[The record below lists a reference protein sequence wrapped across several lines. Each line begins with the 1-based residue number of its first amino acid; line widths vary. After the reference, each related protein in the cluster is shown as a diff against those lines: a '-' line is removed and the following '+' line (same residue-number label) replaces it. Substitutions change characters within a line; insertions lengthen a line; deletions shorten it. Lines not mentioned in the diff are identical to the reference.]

1 MARKKVEFKYIAND
15 SKRRATQK
23 KRKSGMI
30 KKVDEISTLCGVDA
44 CAIIYT
50 PDEPRPE
57 VWPSPLGVNRVIS
70 RFNEMP
76 VLEQSKKMMSQESF
90 LRQKIQ
96 KGQDQLKKLKNE
108 NRKKEMNNLMFQSLG
123 GYQSLD
129 NATMIDLND
138 LAWIIDQNIKEVN
151 KQISKLQGQEGT
163 SNNNN
168 RVATINDEQAQ
179 VDNLI
184 NSVELKYIANDSKR
198 RATQKKRKSG
208 LIKKVDEISTL
219 CGVDACAIIYSSDD
233 PQPEV
238 WPSPSG
244 VNRVISRFKE
254 MPELEQNKKMM
265 SQESFLRQRIQKGQ
279 DQLKKL
285 KNENRKKEMN
295 NLMFQSLGGYQSLD
309 NATMI
314 DLNDLAWIINQ
325 NINEVNKQMSKLQGQ
340 EGTSSNNNGVAT
352 INGEQAQVDNIIN
365 GGKVE
370 LKYITNDSKRRAT
383 LRKRKSGLIKKVDEI
398 STLCGVDA
406 CAIIYTS
413 DDPRPEVWPSPSEV
427 NRVISRFKEMPELE
441 QSKKMM
447 SQESFLRQRIQK
459 GQDQLKK
466 LKNENRKKEMNN
478 LMFQSL
484 AGYQSLDNATM
495 IDLNDLAWIIDQNI
509 KEVDKQISKLQGQEG
524 ASSNNNGVAT
534 INEEQAQVDNLI
546 NSGVFPFVDTANNF
560 QNDYRPAPFD
570 P

>member
-184 NSVELKYIANDSKR
+184 NS
-198 RATQKKRKSG
+198 
-208 LIKKVDEISTL
+208 
-219 CGVDACAIIYSSDD
+219 
-233 PQPEV
+233 
-238 WPSPSG
+238 
-244 VNRVISRFKE
+244 
-254 MPELEQNKKMM
+254 
-265 SQESFLRQRIQKGQ
+265 
-279 DQLKKL
+279 
-285 KNENRKKEMN
+285 
-295 NLMFQSLGGYQSLD
+295 
-309 NATMI
+309 
-314 DLNDLAWIINQ
+314 
-325 NINEVNKQMSKLQGQ
+325 
-340 EGTSSNNNGVAT
+340 
-352 INGEQAQVDNIIN
+352 
-365 GGKVE
+365 
-370 LKYITNDSKRRAT
+370 
-383 LRKRKSGLIKKVDEI
+383 
-398 STLCGVDA
+398 
-406 CAIIYTS
+406 
-413 DDPRPEVWPSPSEV
+413 
-427 NRVISRFKEMPELE
+427 
-441 QSKKMM
+441 
-447 SQESFLRQRIQK
+447 
-459 GQDQLKK
+459 
-466 LKNENRKKEMNN
+466 
-478 LMFQSL
+478 
-484 AGYQSLDNATM
+484 
-495 IDLNDLAWIIDQNI
+495 
-509 KEVDKQISKLQGQEG
+509 
-524 ASSNNNGVAT
+524 
-534 INEEQAQVDNLI
+534 
-546 NSGVFPFVDTANNF
+546 GVFPFVDTANNF
-560 QNDYRPAPFD
+560 QNDYGPTPFN